1 MYDKI
6 RSVIKN
12 ANNSLQKRRKELMF
26 ESTKMR
32 LMCGITA
39 VSIALGSFAMPVN
52 VWADDDDDDDFLLDL
67 IDLDDDESDA
77 LKHLHDYDDDDDVDE
92 DDIETVVTLM
102 TMAALADAEQQ
113 RQAELAEQQRKLN
126 EALKR
131 ASDAER
137 KAAEAKVNG
146 IWVSTTDVQLSVGQT
161 YQIIAGVK
169 PDTASNKG
177 VSFSTSN
184 AGVATID
191 GSGIIRA
198 INVGSCVIT
207 ARSNEGGYQAYASVR
222 VSPAPAVAA
231 QTIAQDAN
239 WTAIAANMI
248 MTAVP
253 GSVVNL
259 VAPKALSFD
268 AGMINALAAR
278 PDVGVLIAYP
288 YNGHTYLLAVP
299 AGYNLAAKKDKT
311 GKVSF
316 LSLAA
321 VKDGKVVTSMVQ

>member
-1 MYDKI
+1 
-6 RSVIKN
+6 
-12 ANNSLQKRRKELMF
+12 MF

-32 LMCGITA
+32 LMCTITA
-39 VSIALGSFAMPVN
+39 VSVALGSFAMPVN
-52 VWADDDDDDDFLLDL
+52 VWADDDDDDDFLEDL
-67 IDLDDDESDA
+67 VDLDDDEEEYLRHISDG
-77 LKHLHDYDDDDDVDE
+77 DGDGDVDE
-92 DDIETVVTLM
+92 HDVAAAVTVM
-102 TMAALADAEQQ
+102 TVAALAEEEQR
-113 RQAELAEQQRKLN
+113 RQAELEQQRLLNLQAQQKLDD
-126 EALKR
+126 ALKK
-131 ASDAER
+131 AAEAER
-137 KAAEAKVNG
+137 KAEEERKKLNASKVSG

-161 YQIIAGVK
+161 YQILAGVK

-177 VSFSTSN
+177 VSFSSSN

-198 INVGSCVIT
+198 MNVGSCVIT
-207 ARSNEGGYQAYASVR
+207 ARSNDGGYQAYASVR

-231 QTIAQDAN
+231 QTVAQDAN

-248 MTAVP
+248 MTAAP
-253 GSVVNL
+253 GTVVNL
-259 VAPKALSFD
+259 VAPKTMSFD
-268 AGMINALAAR
+268 AGMINALAVR